1 MDSSDTDRIAPVTW
15 LFGKPGADG
24 GSNVGVSTD
33 APVVLPT
40 GATLVLEEAPDA
52 EPRERTGRFESV
64 SNVSMYAL
72 ARRAMSSHEMR
83 EYLRGRDFEIAIIDD
98 EISRLESVELL
109 DDGALAATLVR
120 TLRDRKNLG
129 RGALTTELRRRKL
142 TDAAIESAI
151 SELDDDDLAR
161 AIDVA
166 VKRAGQL
173 AYLDATTAKRR
184 LGAFLMR
191 RGYSGST
198 VSAAVAAALSPSSGP
213 VFR

>member
-1 MDSSDTDRIAPVTW
+1 MHDYLS
-15 LFGKPGADG
+15 G
-24 GSNVGVSTD
+24 
-33 APVVLPT
+33 
-40 GATLVLEEAPDA
+40 
-52 EPRERTGRFESV
+52 RE
-64 SNVSMYAL
+64 
-72 ARRAMSSHEMR
+72 
-83 EYLRGRDFEIAIIDD
+83 FEIEIVDD
-98 EISRLESVELL
+98 EIARLEGVGLL
-109 DDGALAATLVR
+109 DDVALAETLVR

-142 TDAAIESAI
+142 ADVAIVTAL

-166 VKRAGQL
+166 IKRAGQL
-173 AYLDATTAKRR
+173 AYLDSATAKRR

-198 VSAAVAAALSPSSGP
+198 VSAAVTAALSPSAGP

>member
-1 MDSSDTDRIAPVTW
+1 MASSNTDRIAPVTW
-15 LFGKPGADG
+15 LFGGPEAASGPQAG
-24 GSNVGVSTD
+24 E
-33 APVVLPT
+33 PT
-40 GATLVLEEAPDA
+40 EAASVLEEALDVGH
-52 EPRERTGRFESV
+52 RERTGRFESI

-72 ARRAMSSHEMR
+72 ARRGMSSHEMR
-83 EYLRGRDFEIAIIDD
+83 EYLLGRDFEVAIVDD

-142 TDAAIESAI
+142 ADAAIVSAL